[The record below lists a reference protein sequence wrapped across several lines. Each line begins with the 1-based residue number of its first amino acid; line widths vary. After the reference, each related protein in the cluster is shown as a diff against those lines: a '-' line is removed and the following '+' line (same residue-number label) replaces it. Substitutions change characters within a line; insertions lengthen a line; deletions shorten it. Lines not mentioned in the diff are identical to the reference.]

1 MYQSTTFL
9 TFLFLFLGFNGI
21 TKAQSTGIDSQNQTI
36 DVFID
41 CRRCSETYIRN
52 ELTYINYVRDK
63 EDAELHLL
71 ITRQSTG
78 SGGNEYTLRFIGTK
92 QYEGKDERL
101 TYISPESDTQDER
114 QRGLVNRIKLGLIPY
129 LSSKPVI
136 NRLQVNYRPISNVEK
151 QSPPSADDWNYWV
164 FEIDVYTSLSG
175 EETQNRFFLS
185 AGADADRITEDWK
198 IRLNYDWDYNRRSF
212 DRDESTDVY
221 ITRGQELDGTIVR
234 SLSDHWSVGM
244 FAEGNRSTRNNIN
257 LGISGSPAIEYSI
270 FPYNEY
276 AQREITIMYTVSPN
290 YYDYREETIFG
301 KNHETLVRQRLRS
314 RIDFNQPWGEFGGWI
329 NATTFLHDFNKNR
342 FDINLRLNFR
352 IFRGLS
358 FSVNSRYSWIH
369 DQLYIPIGDI
379 TDAEQLLNLRQQATS
394 FSYRLSFGIEYN
406 FGSIYNNIVNPRF

>member
-1 MYQSTTFL
+1 MYSNIKLIISLIF
-9 TFLFLFLGFNGI
+9 FLGINSV
-21 TKAQSTGIDSQNQTI
+21 TYSQSSAAETEDQTI
-36 DVFID
+36 DIFID

-52 ELTYINYVRDK
+52 ELTYVNYVRNK

-78 SGGNEYTLRFIGTK
+78 SSGFEYTLRFIGNK
-92 QYEGKDERL
+92 QLDGMDDRS
-101 TYISPESDTQDER
+101 TYTSPQSDTQDER

-136 NRLQVNYRPISNVEK
+136 NRLQVNYRPISNVET
-151 QSPPSADDWNYWV
+151 QSLPSVDDWNYWV
-164 FEIDVYTSLSG
+164 FEFDVSTSLGG

-198 IRLNYDWDYNRRSF
+198 IRLNYDWNYNRRSF

-221 ITRGQELDGTIVR
+221 ITHGQGLDGTIVR

-257 LGISGSPAIEYSI
+257 LGISGSPAIEYSV
-270 FPYNEY
+270 FPYKEY
-276 AQREITIMYTVSPN
+276 AQREISIMYTVSPN

-342 FDINLRLNFR
+342 FDVNLRLNFR

-358 FSVNSRYSWIH
+358 FRVSSRYSWIH
-369 DQLYIPIGDI
+369 DQLYIPIGEI
-379 TDAEQLLNLRQQATS
+379 SDAEQLLNLRQQATS
-394 FSYRLSFGIEYN
+394 YSYRLSFGIEYS
-406 FGSIYNNIVNPRF
+406 FGSIYNNVVNPRF